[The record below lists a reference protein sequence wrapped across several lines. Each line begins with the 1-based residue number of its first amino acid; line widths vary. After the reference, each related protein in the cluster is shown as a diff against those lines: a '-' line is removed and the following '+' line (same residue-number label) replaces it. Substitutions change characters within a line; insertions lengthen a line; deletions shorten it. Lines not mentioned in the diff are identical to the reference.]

1 MQIRSFYLFL
11 SNMLDPDSVG
21 DSFSVFLLHLSNLS
35 LMIIFTRTL
44 GWRVSFPLR
53 QLNEIGFPISGIGIK
68 IDITTP
74 GASREGEP

>member
-1 MQIRSFYLFL
+1 MVISC
-11 SNMLDPDSVG
+11 
-21 DSFSVFLLHLSNLS
+21 SVFPLHLSNLS

-74 GASREGEP
+74 GGASMEGELGIPPFQSSFY

>member
-1 MQIRSFYLFL
+1 MLATDFDSNSCHFLALF
-11 SNMLDPDSVG
+11 
-21 DSFSVFLLHLSNLS
+21 FLYTERLSNLS

-68 IDITTP
+68 IDITTL
-74 GASREGEP
+74 GASREGDR